1 MLITTTHNGKKTIYQ
16 VCNSIQ
22 DTGERVPQSIACFDD
37 LYTAAVV
44 MRYLQGCNLTDVEQI
59 HATEALKKAAAT
71 TNHSADS
78 RQKG

>member
-1 MLITTTHNGKKTIYQ
+1 MLVSRTHNVKKTIYQ

-22 DTGERVPQSIACFDD
+22 ETGEKEPHCIACFDD

-44 MRYLQGCNLTDVEQI
+44 MRYLQGCSLTDVEQI
-59 HATEALKKAAAT
+59 HATEAMKKTAAR

>member
-44 MRYLQGCNLTDVEQI
+44 MRYLQGCNITDVEQI
-59 HATEALKKAAAT
+59 HATEALKKAAAR
-71 TNHSADS
+71 TNHSTDS
-78 RQKG
+78 HQKG

>member
-1 MLITTTHNGKKTIYQ
+1 MLISRTHNGKKTIYQ

-22 DTGERVPQSIACFDD
+22 ETGAKEAQCIACFED

-44 MRYLQGCNLTDVEQI
+44 MRYLQGCNMSDVEQI
-59 HATEALKKAAAT
+59 HATEALKKAAVR